1 MPNPISDPLVENLD
15 SDALSGE
22 VVIEGDGGSAATVW
36 INRPAKRNAFSASV
50 IRALAQAFETLR
62 AQEHVRIVFVRG
74 AGGVF
79 CAGADLD
86 WMREAAILTE
96 ADNHADALA
105 LARMLKTLHDLPA
118 LTVALVEGAAFGGGA
133 GLAAACDLA
142 IATADTRFSFSE
154 AKLGLTPATI
164 SPYVVAAVGP
174 RIARGLFATARIF
187 DAAEAGRIGLV
198 TSVVADAAALEAER
212 DRLKADIRACAPGA
226 VDAAKRLVDLVAG
239 RHVDHGLMDE
249 TARRIARA
257 RVSDEG
263 REGVAAFLERRKPRW
278 ALED

>member
-1 MPNPISDPLVENLD
+1 MPNPISDPLVENID
-15 SDALSGE
+15 SDALSAD
-22 VVIEGDGGSAATVW
+22 VVIEGDGGSAATVL

-62 AQEHVRIVFVRG
+62 AQEHIRIVFVRG

-86 WMREAAILTE
+86 WMREAAVLTE
-96 ADNHADALA
+96 ADNHADALE
-105 LARMLKTLHDLPA
+105 LARMLKALHDLPA

-142 IATADTRFSFSE
+142 IATADARFSFSE

-174 RIARGLFATARIF
+174 RVARGLFATARIF
-187 DAAEAGRIGLV
+187 DAAEAERIGLV
-198 TSVVADAAALEAER
+198 TSVVPDGAALEAER

-226 VDAAKRLVDLVAG
+226 VNAAKRLVDLVAG
-239 RHVDHGLMDE
+239 RPVDHGLMEE
-249 TARRIARA
+249 TARRIAKA
-257 RVSDEG
+257 RVGDEG

-278 ALED
+278 ARED